1 MISFACKNV
10 QLQEIVMCSFDLNKT
25 EYSLLLSMLKNEEQL
40 TIQEI
45 ATRVGFERSTVQK
58 AIAKLLS
65 KDLVERRQIN
75 LSSGGYHFVYEIVDK
90 DEIKSRISKIV
101 EGWYTNVI
109 AAVNE
114 W

>member
-10 QLQEIVMCSFDLNKT
+10 QLQDIVMCSFELNKT
-25 EYSLLLSMLKNEEQL
+25 EYALLLFMLKNEDQL

-45 ATRVGFERSTVQK
+45 ATKTSFERSTVQK

-65 KDLVERRQIN
+65 KELVERRQFN
-75 LSSGGYHFVYEIVDK
+75 LSSGGYHFVYEIADK
-90 DEIKSRISKIV
+90 DVIKERISKIV
-101 EGWYTNVI
+101 EGWYKNVI